1 MNVPTNEISVNN
13 LPEDSASLKAM
24 LREVLAKLESVS
36 TDQQREKR
44 LAEQLRQRADDL
56 YLENLRLQQELER
69 YKKATYGPRAD
80 RLSMNQLAQMLL
92 EFAEALEQKPINLE
106 DLREAEPETEVRR
119 VKRRKGRRALA
130 NFENLPVKTY
140 VYELSV
146 EERPCPS
153 CGVERQ
159 EIGSEESWQIEY
171 IPGHFERLEHVRK
184 KYACASCESAGENP
198 QIEVA
203 AKAETAI
210 EKGFAGPGLLA
221 FIVTSKFADYL
232 PLYRLEDIF
241 ERQGFEISRATQSV
255 WCRDVA
261 DVVEPLYERM
271 AERVRKS
278 HVVATDDTVQPML
291 SPGQTQPARMW
302 VYVGDEA
309 NPYNVFDFTLNRS
322 REGPKEFLKDYTQV
336 LLADAY
342 GGYNGVVAGNAITR
356 AGCWSHARRKFVE
369 AEKSAPEIARE
380 AVTLMDALFA
390 VERQAKDV
398 AVAERLEL
406 RQKQSVP
413 ILAELH
419 RKLLIWKE
427 QLLPKHFMADAVNYT
442 LGQWEALTVFTS
454 DGAVPI
460 DNNVSER
467 EMKRVVLNRK
477 NSLFVGN
484 PRGGR
489 TAAIL
494 ASLTSSCRR
503 HDMDPHLYFMQLL
516 VNLPTWPARDLDA
529 WLPDRWK
536 QTHIARCAALG
547 IPVPPN
553 P

>member
-1 MNVPTNEISVNN
+1 VPTNETSLSN
-13 LPEDSASLKAM
+13 LPEDKQALQAM
-24 LREVLAKLESVS
+24 LRALWQERE
-36 TDQQREKR
+36 QQEQRI
-44 LAEQLRQRADDL
+44 EQLSKRADDL
-56 YLENLRLQQELER
+56 YLEKLQLLKELWR

-80 RLSMNQLAQMLL
+80 RLNNENELAQVLL
-92 EFAEALEQKPINLE
+92 EFAEKLEQKPLP
-106 DLREAEPETEVRR
+106 AESLPPGEGVAEVRHVR
-119 VKRRKGRRALA
+119 RRKGRRALA
-130 NFENLPVKTY
+130 NFENLPVSTH
-140 VYELSV
+140 VYELPA
-146 EERPCPS
+146 EERRCS
-153 CGVERQ
+153 CCGQERK

-171 IPGHFERLEHVRK
+171 LPGHFERLRHVRK
-184 KYACASCESAGENP
+184 KYACSRCEQAGENP
-198 QIEVA
+198 QIETA

-255 WCRDVA
+255 WCGDVG
-261 DVVEPLYERM
+261 DLVEPLYRRM
-271 AERVRKS
+271 AEQVRQS
-278 HVVATDDTVQPML
+278 HVVATDDTVFPML
-291 SPGQTQPARMW
+291 GPGQTQSARMW
-302 VYVGDEA
+302 VYVGDET
-309 NPYNVFDFTLNRS
+309 NPYNVFDFTLNRG

-369 AEKSAPEIARE
+369 AEKTAPEIARE
-380 AVTLMDALFA
+380 AVALIGQLFA
-390 VERQAKDV
+390 VEKQAKQV
-398 AVAERLEL
+398 SVAERLALRQTQSVPVLAEL
-406 RQKQSVP
+406 RQKM
-413 ILAELH
+413 LT
-419 RKLLIWKE
+419 WKE
-427 QLLPKHFMADAVNYT
+427 QLLPKHPMAEAVNYT
-442 LGQWEALTVFTS
+442 LGQWDELTVFTE

-503 HDMDPHLYFMQLL
+503 HEMDPQLYFMQLL
-516 VNLPTWPARDLDA
+516 MNLPSWPANDLDA

-536 QTHIARCAALG
+536 QAQAVRCEALE
-547 IPVPPN
+547 IPPLDS
-553 P
+553 

>member
-92 EFAEALEQKPINLE
+92 EFAEASEQKPINLE
-106 DLREAEPETEVRR
+106 DLREAEPETELRR

-130 NFENLPVKTY
+130 NFENLPVQTH
-140 VYELSV
+140 VYELSA

-159 EIGSEESWQIEY
+159 EIGSEKSWQIEY

-184 KYACASCESAGENP
+184 KYACASCEREGENP

-255 WCRDVA
+255 WCGDVA
-261 DVVEPLYERM
+261 NVVEPLYQRM

-380 AVTLMDALFA
+380 AVALMDALFA
-390 VERQAKDV
+390 VERQAKDITV
-398 AVAERLEL
+398 SERLEL

-427 QLLPKHFMADAVNYT
+427 QLLPKHPMADAVNYT
-442 LGQWEALTVFTS
+442 LGQWEALTVFTT

-467 EMKRVVLNRK
+467 EMKRIVLNRK

-516 VNLPTWPARDLDA
+516 VSLPTWPARDLDA